1 MVQQVINI
9 GTGPNDGTGDP
20 LRTAFYKINQNFSN
34 LFISVVNTDLAFSD
48 NTITTGVKGTTNGN
62 LILSPQGTGSVVVG
76 PTNILYGTT
85 GNITN
90 FQANNVVFTGTV
102 TASSY
107 GFYGSLTGTASA
119 ATVAATAT
127 YATTAGLAINA
138 QNYSGT
144 ALPNVNTIGNLIS
157 LNVAIM
163 NVSTIN
169 STANIY
175 ATGNITAGIASYVL
189 GNGYYLSG
197 LSVGPASYGNSNAA
211 AYLTTYNGN
220 VLASNVNIN
229 GNLALRSGANLVISA
244 TGNII
249 SPAGTNANININA
262 DGSGDLAIAAA
273 TQVWINDPT
282 QATSTQTGAIIV
294 QGGMGIGGNI
304 YSSGNIVTSGNTFG
318 YYATYTANVNAAN
331 LLASNDLIVGPL
343 GTVPSTNLTASFVDN
358 SANYT
363 QINIQN
369 IGNGSSTSAD
379 IVATANNGNDSAYF
393 VDLGINANNYTNSSF
408 TITYPNDAYLYV
420 ANGNIALGTASTGK
434 AIVFHTDGTLLAN
447 EAGRITS
454 GRWVVGGT
462 DDATN
467 KLQVTGT
474 ARFYSNVTVANITSI
489 GNVTSTFFY
498 GNGSTL
504 TGMYGNAQV
513 AAYLPTYLPTNTA
526 NVAAGNLVAT
536 GNVGGTYFIGNGSLL
551 TGLYS
556 NIQAAAY
563 LPTYSGN
570 INTGNVNTTGNVNA
584 TYFVGSSQYLTGLY
598 SNASVANYL
607 PTYYNNAN
615 IAANGVSSTSYVL
628 GYIAIN
634 GYTFANLANSTTKSI
649 TLYGNV
655 STLILDNTA
664 GASVSIANVY
674 LPANVNVSDG
684 TKITIGSNITVSTL
698 YIIANDS
705 SVSGNVSS
713 ISPTTPYSWH
723 YVKYAPYNGNPI
735 PQQLPGGPR
744 WIRVG

>member
-1 MVQQVINI
+1 MVQEVINI
-9 GTGPNDGTGDP
+9 GAGPNDGTGDP
-20 LRTAFYKINQNFSN
+20 LRTSFNKINNNFSQ
-34 LFISVVNTDLAFSD
+34 LFKSVVSTDLAFSG
-48 NTITTGVKGTTNGN
+48 NTITTGVTGTTNGN
-62 LILSPQGTGSVVVG
+62 LILQPQGVGSVVIG

-85 GNITN
+85 ANITN
-90 FQANNVVFTGTV
+90 FQANNAVFTGTV
-102 TASSY
+102 TASQY
-107 GFYGSLTGTASA
+107 GFVGSLNGTASA
-119 ATVAATAT
+119 ATIAATAT
-127 YATTAGLAINA
+127 YAATAGTAINA

-144 ALPNVNTIGNLIS
+144 QLPNVTAIGNLNYI
-157 LNVAIM
+157 NVGIM
-163 NVSTIN
+163 NVATIN
-169 STANIY
+169 TNANIY
-175 ATGNITAGIASYVL
+175 ASGNITAGPASYVL

-197 LSVGPASYGNSNAA
+197 LSGVTPSTYGNSNVA
-211 AYLTTYNGN
+211 AYLTINTGN
-220 VLASNVNIN
+220 VNANWHI
-229 GNLALRSGANLVISA
+229 GNTISSVI
-244 TGNII
+244 
-249 SPAGTNANININA
+249 GTNANITLRP
-262 DGSGDLAIAAA
+262 DGTGDVVSQANL
-273 TQVWINDPT
+273 WINSGYLRTTSSTLYLSNSTPT
-282 QATSTQTGAIIV
+282 TVYMFGNASTILMGNASATNTLPGNIIIGKTANV
-294 QGGMGIGGNI
+294 GGNLNV
-304 YSSGNIVTSGNTFG
+304 SGNINSLGN
-318 YYATYTANVNAAN
+318 
-331 LLASNDLIVGPL
+331 LIASYDIIVGPP
-343 GTVPSTNLTASFVDN
+343 GTVPTANLTAQFVDN
-358 SANYT
+358 SNYYT

-379 IVATANNGNDSAYF
+379 IVATANNGNDSAYY
-393 VDLGINANNYTNSSF
+393 VDLGINANNYTNSSY

-434 AIVFHTDGTLLAN
+434 AIVFHTDGTLLSN

-504 TGMYGNAQV
+504 AGMYGNTQV

-570 INTGNVNTTGNVNA
+570 ISVGNVITTGNVNA
-584 TYFVGSSQYLTGLY
+584 TYFIGSSQYLTGLY
-598 SNASVANYL
+598 SNASVAGYL
-607 PTYYNNAN
+607 PTYYTNAN
-615 IAANGVSSTSYVL
+615 IAANGVSSTSYIL

-634 GYTFANLANSTTKSI
+634 GYTFANLANSTTKSV

-664 GASVSIANVY
+664 GATVSIANVY
-674 LPANVNVSDG
+674 LPANANISDG
-684 TKITIGSNITVSTL
+684 TKITISSNITISTL
-698 YIIANDS
+698 NIIANDS